1 MIRWIGSV
9 AHHLRYINLSFWRN
23 PSAAFFGVIFPL
35 MLLTINGLVF
45 GGGTI
50 VRHGETFPVTAYF
63 VTGMSVFAVVMTCF
77 TNLAISVLFDRDMGR
92 LKRIRGTPTP
102 VSSYVA
108 ARLVFAMCMGL
119 FASALCVGEGA
130 ALLGVHLVPERLV
143 DFAVCIAVGAVSLAA
158 LSLAVVS
165 LVPNAQAG
173 PAMLNAAT
181 FPVLFVSGAFF
192 PVDKLPAWLNSIAA
206 ALPVKPLA
214 TASANAFFGDGITWS
229 SLAIVAAWG
238 AGGAVIA
245 ARSFRW
251 QPKR

>member
-1 MIRWIGSV
+1 MIRWTGSV

-45 GGGTI
+45 GAGTI
-50 VRHGETFPVTAYF
+50 VRHGETLPVAAYF
-63 VTGMSVFAVVMTCF
+63 VTGMAVFAVVMTCF

-102 VSSYVA
+102 VSSYIA
-108 ARLVFAMCMGL
+108 ARLAFAMCMGL
-119 FASALCVGEGA
+119 FASALCVGEGV
-130 ALLGVHLVPERLV
+130 ALFGVHLVPERV
-143 DFAVCIAVGAVSLAA
+143 ADFAVCVAVGAVSLAA

-165 LVPNAQAG
+165 IVPNAQAG
-173 PAMLNAAT
+173 PALLNALT

-192 PVDKLPAWLNSIAA
+192 PVDKLPAWLNAVA
-206 ALPVKPLA
+206 GALPIKPLA
-214 TASANAFFGDGITWS
+214 TATSNAFFGDGIGWS
-229 SLAIVAAWG
+229 SLATVAAWG
-238 AGGAVIA
+238 VGGALIA
-245 ARSFRW
+245 ARTFRW